1 MAKRT
6 FVIELEC
13 KVEID
18 DEVIAAVDDDWR
30 KHLYPLHTPEEIT
43 QHVAF
48 NLLVNGA
55 RLTQLDGWADKDD
68 SMATVL
74 RNSVNVVATEVSE

>member
-6 FVIELEC
+6 FHVELYC

-30 KHLYPLHTPEEIT
+30 KHLYPLHTPEEIA

-74 RNSVNVVATEVSE
+74 RNTIEVEAEEA